1 MHHATL
7 KSKLFFLMIL
17 AFVSVTL
24 NVTPS
29 YAKEV
34 KLRLAHHF
42 ALKDAWSIAGEE
54 FAKLVEQKSKGEIA
68 IRVFGGGQLGAERDY
83 LEGLQLGTI
92 DMAISGP
99 GVMANFDPLIGI
111 FDLPFLYKNYAFA
124 NTVMDGPVGAKV
136 FESFAK
142 TARIKILAS
151 AGQGFRFVLT
161 KKAVVNSMED
171 LKGVKIRTPEAP
183 TFVRTFQLIGA
194 NPTPVAWPETYSA
207 LEAGVVDGMEGTP
220 EIMVGAKMYE
230 LAKNCA
236 RTNHI
241 MATLQLIMSMKTWS
255 SLDADQ
261 QKIISEAANEVW
273 VKKQRNTAEQ
283 GNVDAE
289 KKLASLGVKFTDP
302 NLEPF
307 KKAVYPFCAEWGR
320 KNNAMDLVDQISAM
334 K

>member
-1 MHHATL
+1 MYRATL
-7 KSKLFFLMIL
+7 KGKLMFLVIL
-17 AFVSVTL
+17 ASVSVTL
-24 NVTPS
+24 NISPS

-42 ALKDAWSIAGEE
+42 ALKDVWSIAGEE

-68 IRVFGGGQLGAERDY
+68 IRMFGGGQLGAERDY

-111 FDLPFLYKNYAFA
+111 FDLPFLYKNYDLA
-124 NTVMDGPVGAKV
+124 NRVMDGPVGAKV
-136 FESFAK
+136 FESFGK
-142 TARIKILAS
+142 NARIKILAS

-161 KKAVVNSMED
+161 KKAVINSMED
-171 LKGVKIRTPEAP
+171 IKGVKIRTPEAP

-220 EIMVGAKMYE
+220 EVMVGAKMYE

-236 RTNHI
+236 RTRHI
-241 MATLQLIMSMKTWS
+241 MATLQLIMSMKTWN
-255 SLDADQ
+255 SLDANQ
-261 QKIISEAANEVW
+261 QNIISEAANEIW
-273 VKKQRNTAEQ
+273 IKKQRITAEQ

-289 KKLASLGVKFTDP
+289 KKLTAFGVKFTDP

-307 KKAVYPFCAEWGR
+307 RKAVYPFWSEWG
-320 KNNAMDLVDQISAM
+320 KKYNSMDLVDQVAAM